1 MVLKDEFENDTIFKN
16 HSTSDNL
23 TEVTVLSNLSVLPD
37 VLPNYPRKFLYFVQ
51 SYQLPS
57 LLWDSVF
64 IGIEQQYK
72 NQFIFCRY
80 SHLDI

>member
-1 MVLKDEFENDTIFKN
+1 MLRNESENDTIFKN

-51 SYQLPS
+51 SYQFPS

-72 NQFIFCRY
+72 KPIYIFFVET
-80 SHLDI
+80 LI

>member
-1 MVLKDEFENDTIFKN
+1 MVLRNESANDTIFKN
-16 HSTSDNL
+16 HSTTSDNL

-64 IGIEQQYK
+64 IGIEQQYEK
-72 NQFIFCRY
+72 SIIFFV
-80 SHLDI
+80 

>member
-16 HSTSDNL
+16 HSTADNL
-23 TEVTVLSNLSVLPD
+23 TVLSNLSVLPD

-64 IGIEQQYK
+64 IGIEQQYEK
-72 NQFIFCRY
+72 SIYF
-80 SHLDI
+80 L